1 MGHIFSPS
9 DFVVF
14 WSEYPSLWYA
24 VRQGYGE
31 VFPKREHIT
40 SCFLFNQLQICP
52 ALDNFYI
59 FRHLSTPFLS
69 LGCYIDFSGFS
80 ASRVI
85 SAQEFFLYTTCVTV
99 DTMAHPVT
107 RPERWMQS
115 SKLLIL

>member
-40 SCFLFNQLQICP
+40 SCFLFNQLQICRIGQF
-52 ALDNFYI
+52 LHF
-59 FRHLSTPFLS
+59 STFIHPYPIPWL
-69 LGCYIDFSGFS
+69 
-80 ASRVI
+80 
-85 SAQEFFLYTTCVTV
+85 LY
-99 DTMAHPVT
+99 
-107 RPERWMQS
+107 
-115 SKLLIL
+115 